1 MPAFSAVALVQ
12 PAIRRSCRLGAQ
24 YADEYNISSSTPT
37 EVQAI
42 NARLD
47 AACENLGRDPRTL
60 KRSVM
65 AGVLVGRTD
74 DEVAARRVRQ
84 VAIFGSDIDG
94 AEAWLEAR
102 KDRWVR
108 GTPDQA
114 RARIAEYEA
123 TGIDRLL
130 FQDFLP
136 QDLDHIAVMGEIIS

>member
-1 MPAFSAVALVQ
+1 MVAV
-12 PAIRRSCRLGAQ
+12 GG
-24 YADEYNISSSTPT
+24 ETGT
-37 EVQAI
+37 
-42 NARLD
+42 
-47 AACENLGRDPRTL
+47 
-60 KRSVM
+60 
-65 AGVLVGRTD
+65 
-74 DEVAARRVRQ
+74 RRV
-84 VAIFGSDIDG
+84 VAVSG
-94 AEAWLEAR
+94 ATRHSLPDPCVDCVFWQHRRATHDPAR